1 MSRPGVWSRVMTN
14 FWKYL
19 RKDWST
25 KHYIG
30 EDAAGHRY
38 YEIHNTRQNVAR
50 VIALRQNTLIP
61 TFFPILETVAKLD
74 FRSGLQLTQRF
85 TGYDPPPN
93 NPTSQPSVEWQSWL
107 KGARRFPPS
116 EEEIKLNR
124 VKEQINPVCFSGYD
138 PPPNNPTSQPSV
150 EWQSWLKGARRFPP
164 SEEEIKLNRV
174 KEQAQLAENEAT
186 ERRAPHVATKEV
198 PTQDRPA
205 SFPQYEDMESAPGA
219 KKSG

>member
-1 MSRPGVWSRVMTN
+1 MSRPGAWSRVMTN

-50 VIALRQNTLIP
+50 
-61 TFFPILETVAKLD
+61 
-74 FRSGLQLTQRF
+74 
-85 TGYDPPPN
+85 
-93 NPTSQPSVEWQSWL
+93 
-107 KGARRFPPS
+107 
-116 EEEIKLNR
+116 
-124 VKEQINPVCFSGYD
+124 GYD